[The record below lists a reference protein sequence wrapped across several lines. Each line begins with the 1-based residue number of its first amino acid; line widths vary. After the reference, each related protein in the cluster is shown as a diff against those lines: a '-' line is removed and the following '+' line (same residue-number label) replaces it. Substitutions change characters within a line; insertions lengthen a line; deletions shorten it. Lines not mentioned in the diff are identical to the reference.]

1 MSSTQG
7 VLGCKFRVTVL
18 DPAPGKWGD
27 LKCLGPKK
35 LTVELFTAHWFSL
48 LSRMRHASSFSWPP
62 HSSASE
68 CVPKPSNCAWPPGGS
83 LSFGRIEVTDEFP
96 AIAASD
102 KTETAASDL
111 AAPPHVSME
120 PNAGKEPKAPKEP
133 RDPKN
138 PPGAAARPA
147 APTAP
152 PKASAAG
159 VTVARVPLD
168 EPPKLAAAEIAA
180 CQVAQEV
187 TPVQARVMD
196 EAKRLGLSSAMFW
209 RVRSDY
215 YEQELPWRRDVLGAS
230 SVQQLC
236 KSMIMENT
244 KLTPEEA
251 AAAGRIKYVCFVLQY
266 AGSKLNKEKMHDAV
280 RAMEGAKAVGKKQY
294 SIRMVS
300 PEISDSLSG
309 YPHNAVTPL
318 GMAHPVPV
326 LLSHKLKSLPDAQLW
341 LGGGEV
347 DLKMRVDVTE
357 LMTKLVYEQAGR
369 PPIFADITED

>member
-1 MSSTQG
+1 M
-7 VLGCKFRVTVL
+7 
-18 DPAPGKWGD
+18 A
-27 LKCLGPKK
+27 
-35 LTVELFTAHWFSL
+35 A
-48 LSRMRHASSFSWPP
+48 
-62 HSSASE
+62 
-68 CVPKPSNCAWPPGGS
+68 
-83 LSFGRIEVTDEFP
+83 EFP
-96 AIAASD
+96 AIAAATSS
-102 KTETAASDL
+102 TL
-111 AAPPHVSME
+111 
-120 PNAGKEPKAPKEP
+120 
-133 RDPKN
+133 
-138 PPGAAARPA
+138 A

-168 EPPKLAAAEIAA
+168 ELPKLNAAEIAE

-196 EAKRLGLSSAMFW
+196 EARRLGLSSAMFW

-215 YEQELPWRRDVLGAS
+215 YEQLLPWRRDVLGAS

-266 AGSKLNKEKMHDAV
+266 AGSKLHKEKMHDAV

-326 LLSHKLKSLPDAQLW
+326 LLSHKLKSLPDGQLW

-357 LMTKLVYEQAGR
+357 LVTKLVYEQAGR
-369 PPIFADITED
+369 PPSFADITED